1 MILYLIGVFGLT
13 AAASSELLELESGD
27 SCRPLGGGQG
37 TCVLLSQCETAGDFK
52 TNRPPIC
59 GFNGRE
65 PIVCCKNTGI
75 NRVQQGKR
83 TLEYC
88 RWLEKQ
94 WCRRSVT
101 SETKPTTR
109 PIGPSMK
116 VTPPKTRTFVVGGT
130 RSLPRDH
137 KYMVLIGY
145 GETEKEWRCAGSL
158 ITARYVLSAA
168 HCSNSSV
175 IGPARW
181 ARLGELDISSTS
193 EDAKPVDKAIIERIP
208 HPNYIDTKD
217 YYDIALFKLDSDVVF
232 NRYVL
237 PICLYTNRAI
247 TSEVATVVGWGRT
260 GFIEATSEKLLEAD
274 IRIYN
279 DTECK
284 RLVFSSATARTPQG
298 HNADQMICAGVP
310 DGSKDACQG
319 DSGGPLVIRE
329 IGTCMRTQ
337 LGITSFGKECG
348 NPDSPGVYSRVSNYI
363 SWIEEIAFTDGIIF

>member
-83 TLEYC
+83 TLELC
-88 RWLEKQ
+88 AKLEKR
-94 WCRRSVT
+94 CRKNLIP
-101 SETKPTTR
+101 TKN
-109 PIGPSMK
+109 
-116 VTPPKTRTFVVGGT
+116 VVGGKEAA
-130 RSLPRDH
+130 PRIH
-137 KYMVLIGY
+137 NYMVLIGY